1 MALNPVACL
10 IVAALTTIFTVII
23 NKYFLTASET
33 ESEGVFKKMMRN
45 YGKIFYRI
53 VFSLIGSIVA
63 AIVVATRD
71 GQSPALLKNSYS
83 KIAGF

>member
-1 MALNPVACL
+1 LNPVACL
-10 IVAALTTIFTVII
+10 IVAALTSIFTLII

-33 ESEGVFKKMMRN
+33 ESEGVFKKMMKN

-53 VFSLIGSIVA
+53 LFSLVGSITA

-71 GQSPALLKNSYS
+71 GQTPALLSNNYS